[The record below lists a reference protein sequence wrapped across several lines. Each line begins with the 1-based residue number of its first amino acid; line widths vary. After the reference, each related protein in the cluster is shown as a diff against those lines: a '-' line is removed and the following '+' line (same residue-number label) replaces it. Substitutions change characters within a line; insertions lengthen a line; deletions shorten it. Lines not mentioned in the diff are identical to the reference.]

1 MEHFCFEHVVPM
13 KERYRFLTF
22 CEDIGKQH
30 FLILRAYVSKL
41 KLYVGNQER
50 KLISRMRKEQRNE
63 DELQEILRDLTEES
77 EDLSEELDSLKEKV
91 LFVKD
96 ELFWKDIQRKHLKE
110 DITALRV
117 TANYEFNC
125 IITIIFN

>member
-1 MEHFCFEHVVPM
+1 MEYFCFEHVVPM

-22 CEDIGKQH
+22 CDIGKQH

-41 KLYVGNQER
+41 KSYIGNQER

-63 DELQEILRDLTEES
+63 DELQETLRDLTQGS

-91 LFVKD
+91 LFAND
-96 ELFWKDIQRKHLKE
+96 ELFWKDIHRKHLKE
-110 DITALRV
+110 DITALKV

-125 IITIIFN
+125 ITTIIFN